1 MRLSANIIVN
11 YASVNQ
17 YNYVEQ
23 WAIRA
28 GDPNT
33 LYFQLTDLDQSGARC
48 GDCGNQRGLRYIPG
62 VGLGIGQTFGVVVTA
77 PSIDNSKILQFQAV
91 QADPNDASI
100 WKITILPTQIPS
112 SGNVVFQVIEGN
124 ATRTFS
130 VQNAMRTELPGADGS
145 C

>member
-11 YASVNQ
+11 FANVNQ
-17 YNYVEQ
+17 FNYVEQ

-28 GDPNT
+28 GDPNS
-33 LYFQLTDLDQSGARC
+33 LYFQLVDLDQANRC
-48 GDCGNQRGLRYIPG
+48 GGCDNQRGLRYIAG
-62 VGLGIGQTFGVVVTA
+62 LGLGIGQTFGVVVTV
-77 PSIDNSKILQFQAV
+77 PSIDNTKILQFQAV

-100 WKITILPTQIPS
+100 WKIAILPTQIPS